1 MPERLRVALDGTP
14 LAGEPGGIRRFTE
27 ELLAALQSAFPA
39 DEYVALSDQ
48 LEPKPEGLDRRW
60 WMVGLDRRLR
70 REGFE
75 VFHGTDFAVPYLSRV
90 PAVMTVHDLSPWT
103 RPSEASER
111 VRQRAGWLLRL
122 RRPRYVHTPSEA
134 VRQEVMNYFGWPGE
148 RVVAI
153 GLAAAERFRPVRVE
167 GQEPYFLYLGTI
179 EERKNLEVLG
189 EAMERL
195 WARGCRVPLWLAG
208 RARDG
213 FALRKRDAVVELGWQ
228 PEERLPELLSGARA
242 VVYPSHYEGFGLPLL
257 EAMQCGAAVVASPVA
272 AHREVGGEAVLYAT
286 TAEEW
291 ALALERLALDEAWR
305 RKRGEFGRKRAEG
318 FSWARTAKAMR
329 ELYARC
335 RNEA

>member
-27 ELLAALQSAFPA
+27 ELLAALGRHFPE
-39 DEYVALSDQ
+39 DEYAALSDQ

-70 REGFE
+70 REGFQ

-103 RPSEASER
+103 RPSAASER
-111 VRQRAGWLLRL
+111 VRERAGWLLRL
-122 RRPRYVHTPSEA
+122 RRPRYVHTPTEA
-134 VRQEVMNYFGWPGE
+134 VRREVMDYFGWPGE

-153 GLAAAERFRPVRVE
+153 GLAAPERFQPVARE
-167 GQEPYFLYLGTI
+167 PREPYFLYLGTL

-189 EAMERL
+189 VALERL

-208 RARDG
+208 RRRDG
-213 FALRKRDAVVELGWQ
+213 FALRQQQGVVELGWQ
-228 PEERLPELLSGARA
+228 PEERLPELLSGALA
-242 VVYPSHYEGFGLPLL
+242 VVYPSHYEGFGLPVL

-272 AHREVGGEAVLYAT
+272 AHREVAGEAVLYAT

-291 ALALERLALDEAWR
+291 ALALERLAVDEAWR
-305 RKRGEFGRKRAEG
+305 RERGALGRQRAQE
-318 FSWARTAKAMR
+318 FSWARTAAAMR
-329 ELYARC
+329 ELYVRC